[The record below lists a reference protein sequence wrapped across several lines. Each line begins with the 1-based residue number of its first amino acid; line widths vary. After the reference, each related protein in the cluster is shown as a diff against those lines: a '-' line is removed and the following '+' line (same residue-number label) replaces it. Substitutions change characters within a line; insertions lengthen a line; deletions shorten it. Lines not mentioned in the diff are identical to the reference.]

1 MKGAHRRTGRVI
13 KIAMNDINSAITNLG
28 LANSE
33 DCTEKTLHLIDEAL
47 ECLEMSKRF
56 LGAIDMT
63 EYDAGYVSSD
73 II

>member
-1 MKGAHRRTGRVI
+1 MKGAH
-13 KIAMNDINSAITNLG
+13 ITNLG
-28 LANSE
+28 LTNSE

-47 ECLEMSKRF
+47 ECLEMF
-56 LGAIDMT
+56 LDAIDMA